1 MSFESFNDGHQ
12 DLIVDNNKMELY
24 KINNNNNY
32 FLGNLILVNEESRK
46 ELPFKIEDQPVP
58 FFKIIKKFIG
68 QDFTRISLPV
78 ILNEPLSA

>member
-46 ELPFKIEDQPVP
+46 ELPFKIED
-58 FFKIIKKFIG
+58 
-68 QDFTRISLPV
+68 
-78 ILNEPLSA
+78 